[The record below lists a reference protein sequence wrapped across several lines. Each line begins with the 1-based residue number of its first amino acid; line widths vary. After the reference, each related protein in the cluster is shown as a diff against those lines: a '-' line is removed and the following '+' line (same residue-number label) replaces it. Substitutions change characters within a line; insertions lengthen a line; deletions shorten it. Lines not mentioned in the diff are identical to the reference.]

1 VVVGLVSWPAFSVAT
16 ETIIAG
22 GRSPEQACRIS
33 AVFSLF
39 SDLGPLR
46 FLWSRVVSLSSRLV
60 FSSIAAGT
68 LLPHRTLAILPAT
81 EISAEIFL
89 GLFFVGC
96 FVFGYL
102 WCSFSM
108 VVDFG
113 FSSLMFESIC
123 VDGKTFEAARGGGS
137 FLSELWNLVEEEG
150 SLSC

>member
-1 VVVGLVSWPAFSVAT
+1 MVGPVSWPAFS
-16 ETIIAG
+16 IAG
-22 GRSPEQACRIS
+22 DNWSPEQACRIS
-33 AVFSLF
+33 AIFSLF
-39 SDLGPLR
+39 SNLGPLR

-60 FSSIAAGT
+60 SSIAAGT
-68 LLPHRTLAILPAT
+68 LLARLQSLAIFPAT
-81 EISAEIFL
+81 GISPEIFF
-89 GLFFVGC
+89 GFFFVGC
-96 FVFGYL
+96 FVFSYL

-150 SLSC
+150 SFSC